1 MAIDRSTILRGPA
14 IITHDSASYYT
25 KDDIKVDINLETQ
38 PVEVSAYGKVDE
50 IVTNRIG
57 KVTAS
62 PVGAFASRAK
72 LWPYGGTAIGAS
84 IFGATDKPLVVW
96 SKADG
101 IKYNFVAAALT
112 KMPSI
117 KLSSIATICGPAEW
131 TLLGAN
137 NTAMSAAA
145 SFESE
150 TTVSFNDTAFDTSD
164 IVKSTYS
171 GVWGTVTGFTA
182 INTKDGFD
190 IDFNLGLTPVSTDS
204 EGIVDY
210 ILSSLEVTVSFKPL
224 GPTVGNLIAA
234 MKAQNTGAAR
244 GMSLAGIN
252 SASSLIISGDAAGK
266 PMVTITGAQL
276 KQAPLLFGRE
286 AERIDTLQFVA
297 TRTFTAGVGN
307 ALFSVGVVAS
317 S

>member
-62 PVGAFASRAK
+62 PVGAFSNRAK
-72 LWPYGGTAIGAS
+72 LWPYGGTAIGSS

-96 SKADG
+96 TKADG

-117 KLSSIATICGPAEW
+117 KLSSVSTICGPAEW

-137 NTAMSAAA
+137 ATAMSGSS

-150 TTVSFNDTAFDTSD
+150 STASFNDTAFDTSD

-171 GVWGTVTGFTA
+171 GAWGSVSGFTA
-182 INTKDGFD
+182 IITKDGFD
-190 IDFNLGLTPVSTDS
+190 IDFNLGLTAVSTDTD
-204 EGIVDY
+204 GIVDY
-210 ILSSLEVTVSFKPL
+210 ILSSLEVTASFKPL
-224 GPTVGNLIAA
+224 GPTVANLIAA
-234 MKAQNTGAAR
+234 MKAQGTGAAR
-244 GMSLAGIN
+244 GMSLAGMNN
-252 SASSLIISGDAAGK
+252 SSSLVISGDAAGK
-266 PMVTITGAQL
+266 PKVTITGAQL

-297 TRTFTAGVGN
+297 TRTFTGGARN
-307 ALFSVGVVAS
+307 ALFTVDVV
-317 S
+317 